1 MWVKWFRKSCL
12 LIAGTFF
19 LVLPSF
25 AQVEV
30 GDTSMTLS
38 GDIGFNYN
46 GNINQGVSGHSL
58 GFSGDANLNGSFYNP
73 NFLNFNVQPYYDR
86 MQSNSGFGTLTNSS
100 GVNASA
106 NLFSGSHFPGAI
118 NYSKGI
124 NHIGQFGIPGTD
136 IGLAQ
141 QGDYQGFGVSWS
153 ELLPN
158 LPTVTASY
166 SIGDSSSSIFGTQE
180 ENKQNDHTFSLLST
194 YHVAGFRM
202 GGGYIRRD
210 VNSNFAQ
217 VLDGLPEPVLTN
229 TNTNNYQFNL
239 QHAFPLS
246 GSYSFAWNRTDY
258 AYNDQDSRT
267 ANNSGTSDTV
277 NGNLTFRPL
286 NRLSV
291 AFNGSYYDSLIGAL
305 PETVVNGSTFVPS
318 ESIGTFRSFL
328 TGADANYQLLPTLNL
343 HALVNHQ
350 QQMFQGRDY
359 SATQFGGSVN
369 YSLNRKLLGSLTFSL
384 GVFDTMNQEGN
395 AGLGFTGNVN
405 FDRRVAGWEVNAN
418 YSYSQNVQTMILV
431 YTTSSMG
438 YVTNARR
445 RLGNR
450 TFFMAGFSGS
460 HSGITAQSGSSS
472 KANRVSSTFVFRS
485 YSLNGFY
492 SKSDGRAAFTAT
504 GLIALPPD
512 LPPGLFGPDAAI
524 VYNSTAYGVNA
535 SLAPIRRLT
544 ISAGYA
550 NSRGSTAD
558 PLVSASTSNQLY
570 NIVSQY
576 RLRKIYV
583 NAGFTNLR
591 QTVGLPGTG
600 PVHVTTYYIGIS
612 RWFNFF

>member
-1 MWVKWFRKSCL
+1 MWLRW
-12 LIAGTFF
+12 IAKASILVAGIF
-19 LVLPSF
+19 LAALPSV
-25 AQVEV
+25 AQLEV
-30 GDTSMTLS
+30 GDTNLS
-38 GDIGFNYN
+38 LNGDIGFNYN
-46 GNINQGVSGHSL
+46 GNINQGSSGHSFGL
-58 GFSGDANLNGSFYNP
+58 TGDANLNGSFYNP

-86 MQSNSGFGTLTNSS
+86 VQSNSVFGTLTNAS

-106 NLFSGSHFPGAI
+106 NLFSGSHFPGAV

-124 NHIGQFGIPGTD
+124 NNVGQFGIPGSD

-141 QGDYQGFGVSWS
+141 HGDFSGLGVSWS

-158 LPTVTASY
+158 MPTLTASY
-166 SIGDSSSSIFGTQE
+166 SIGNSSSSIFGTQD
-180 ENKQNDHTFSLLST
+180 ENKQKDRTLSLLSS
-194 YHVAGFRM
+194 YHFAGFRL
-202 GGGYIRRD
+202 GGGYIRRNVD
-210 VNSNFAQ
+210 SNFAET
-217 VLDGLPEPVLTN
+217 LDGLPEPVITN
-229 TNTNNYQFNL
+229 TDTNNYQFNL
-239 QHAFPLS
+239 QHAFPMS
-246 GSYSFAWNRTDY
+246 GAYTFSWNRTDY
-258 AYNDQDSRT
+258 AYNDHDSRT
-267 ANNSGTSDTV
+267 ANNTGASDTL

-286 NRLSV
+286 TKLSV

-305 PETVVNGSTFVPS
+305 PEVVVNGSTFVPS
-318 ESIGTFRSFL
+318 SSIGTFRAFL

-350 QQMFQGRDY
+350 QQEFLGRSY
-359 SATQFGGSVN
+359 GATQFGGSVN
-369 YSLNRKLLGSLTFSL
+369 YNLNRRLLGSLTFSL

-405 FDRRVAGWEVNAN
+405 FDRKISNWEVNAN
-418 YSYSQNVQTMILV
+418 FSYSQNVQTLILV

-472 KANRVSSTFVFRS
+472 KANRASSTFIYHS

-492 SKSDGRAAFTAT
+492 SKSDGRAAFTST
-504 GLIALPPD
+504 GLVALPPGV
-512 LPPGLFGPDAAI
+512 PPSVFGPDAAI

-535 SLAPIRRLT
+535 SIVPIRRLT

-550 NSRGSTAD
+550 NSRGSTSD
-558 PLVSASTSNQLY
+558 PLISATTGNQLY

-591 QTVGLPGTG
+591 QTVGLPGSS

>member
-1 MWVKWFRKSCL
+1 M
-12 LIAGTFF
+12 AGTFCF
-19 LVLPSF
+19 VVPLF

-30 GDTSMTLS
+30 GDTSMSLS
-38 GDIGFNYN
+38 GNVGFNYT
-46 GNINQGVSGHSL
+46 GNMNQGTSGHNL
-58 GFSGDANLNGSFYNP
+58 GFSGDANLNGSYYSP

-86 MQSNSGFGTLTNSS
+86 VQSNSAFGTLTNSS

-106 NLFSGSHFPGAI
+106 NLFSGSHFPGTF
-118 NYSKGI
+118 NYSKGV
-124 NHIGQFGIPGTD
+124 NNIGEFGIPGTD

-141 QGDYQGFGVSWS
+141 NGNYQGLGVSWS

-158 LPTVTASY
+158 LPTLTAAY
-166 SIGDSSSSIFGTQE
+166 TIGNSSSSIYGTQE
-180 ENKQNDHTFSLLST
+180 ENKQNDHTLSLLST
-194 YHVAGFRM
+194 YHIAGFRM

-229 TNTNNYQFNL
+229 TDTNNYQFNL
-239 QHAFPLS
+239 QHAFPMS
-246 GSYSFAWNRTDY
+246 GAYSFAWNRTDY
-258 AYNDQDSRT
+258 AYNDHDSRT

-286 NRLSV
+286 NKLSV

-305 PETVVNGSTFVPS
+305 PQTVVNGSTFIPS

-343 HALVNHQ
+343 HALVNHAQ
-350 QQMFQGRDY
+350 QTFLGRDY

-369 YSLNRKLLGSLTFSL
+369 YNLNRKLLGSLTFSL
-384 GVFDTMNQEGN
+384 GVFDTMNQAGN
-395 AGLGFTGNVN
+395 AGIGFTGNVN
-405 FDRRVAGWEVNAN
+405 FDRRVAGWEINAN
-418 YSYSQNVQTMILV
+418 YSYSQNVQTLILV

-472 KANRVSSTFVFRS
+472 SAERVSSTLTYHS
-485 YSLNGFY
+485 YSVNGFY

-504 GLIALPPD
+504 GLIALPPGV
-512 LPPGLFGPDAAI
+512 PPSVFGPDAAI
-524 VYNSTAYGVNA
+524 VYNSKAYGLNV
-535 SLAPIRRLT
+535 SMSPIRRLT
-544 ISAGYA
+544 LSAGYA
-550 NSRGSTAD
+550 NSNGSTSD
-558 PLVSASTSNQLY
+558 PLVSATTSSRLY
-570 NIVSQY
+570 NVISQY
-576 RLRKIYV
+576 RLRKIYL
-583 NAGFTNLR
+583 NGGYTNLR
-591 QTVGLPGTG
+591 QAVGVPGTG
-600 PVHVTTYYIGIS
+600 PVNVTTYYIGIS